1 MEADKFKY
9 RINLCD
15 SQIRQLTL
23 ELMDVLTDVNTP
35 DNSDVEGDE
44 VDEPLFLG
52 VRQVLLQVEAIP
64 TRPTAYSE
72 LYGKEW
78 YCAKSEKKCKKMKNE
93 IKKNRLAEIIAHP
106 SFVTTLETIRETY
119 PDDGG
124 RQYINSLVAC
134 HSILN
139 LNP

>member
-1 MEADKFKY
+1 MEADKLKF
-9 RINLCD
+9 RTHLCD
-15 SQIRQLTL
+15 LQIRQLTL
-23 ELMDVLTDVNTP
+23 ELLDVLTDVNTP

-44 VDEPLFLG
+44 VDEPLFQG
-52 VRQVLLQVEAIP
+52 VRQTLLQVEAIP

-72 LYGKEW
+72 LYEKEW
-78 YCAKSEKKCKKMKNE
+78 YCVKAEKKVRKMKNE
-93 IKKNRLAEIIAHP
+93 IKKNRLSEIITHP
-106 SFVTTLETIRETY
+106 SFVTTLETIRENY

-139 LNP
+139 PQ

>member
-78 YCAKSEKKCKKMKNE
+78 YCAKSEKKCEKNE
-93 IKKNRLAEIIAHP
+93 KRNKKEQISGNNCTP
-106 SFVTTLETIRETY
+106 
-119 PDDGG
+119 
-124 RQYINSLVAC
+124 
-134 HSILN
+134 
-139 LNP
+139 

>member
-1 MEADKFKY
+1 
-9 RINLCD
+9 
-15 SQIRQLTL
+15 
-23 ELMDVLTDVNTP
+23 
-35 DNSDVEGDE
+35 
-44 VDEPLFLG
+44 
-52 VRQVLLQVEAIP
+52 
-64 TRPTAYSE
+64 
-72 LYGKEW
+72 
-78 YCAKSEKKCKKMKNE
+78 MKNE